1 MTYGGTEYLHR
12 HQTRVGKGLGGT
24 GRQLTQQ
31 GPSLFQGG
39 VCRVI
44 RREGG
49 QANAHGEP
57 TFRLLACNATKRLD
71 FLTPYSLSVRFPAQ
85 WVAKPELQHKVFH
98 RIVIPYRLLQGLFAR
113 STPYCVLNI
122 EAPCHRRGLTLNLS
136 AGRLLLHLTLEGAG
150 PLSPLYI
157 SAGPWANNPTFS
169 QSPDQGSTWPA
180 CQWIGLGCNLSVFTP
195 LRPSCRV
202 LYSNWT
208 RNSHTLVSGAV
219 ASPPPF

>member
-98 RIVIPYRLLQGLFAR
+98 RIVLRNSLSTLAR
-113 STPYCVLNI
+113 SVCTEC
-122 EAPCHRRGLTLNLS
+122 
-136 AGRLLLHLTLEGAG
+136 
-150 PLSPLYI
+150 
-157 SAGPWANNPTFS
+157 
-169 QSPDQGSTWPA
+169 
-180 CQWIGLGCNLSVFTP
+180 SV
-195 LRPSCRV
+195 LRPQHRGALPSERADFDLV
-202 LYSNWT
+202 RWKVIA
-208 RNSHTLVSGAV
+208 TLDT
-219 ASPPPF
+219 